1 MNKAIGRTWEELE
14 QEIYTPEE
22 ILESEIKAN
31 IISEIIKARNENKL
45 SQKELEE
52 VSGISQSVISRLEK
66 GETKTQFDTIIKILR
81 SLGKTLAVVPL
92 DSKIAGI

>member
-45 SQKELEE
+45 SQRELEE
-52 VSGISQSVISRLEK
+52 VSGVSQTVISRLER

-92 DSKIAGI
+92 DSKIAGT